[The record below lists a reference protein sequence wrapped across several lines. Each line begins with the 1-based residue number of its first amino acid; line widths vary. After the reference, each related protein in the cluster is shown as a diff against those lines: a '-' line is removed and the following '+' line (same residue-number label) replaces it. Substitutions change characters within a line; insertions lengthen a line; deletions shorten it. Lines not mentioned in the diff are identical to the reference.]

1 MSGVIVA
8 FQPHSKQPPIPIRSR
23 PARLRALPQ
32 FSAIVMWMA
41 SAILQHTGNDVTHV
55 TEDNIQPTLR
65 DQIAEEAVRGLAAL
79 DPIAESVARRRAR
92 QLAGDLIANMA
103 LRSSNGLIDLTD
115 AAVVDEYGSRI
126 ADAVLERYR
135 MQLVYANTPAVE
147 EAKN

>member
-8 FQPHSKQPPIPIRSR
+8 FQPNSKQPPIPTRSR

-55 TEDNIQPTLR
+55 TEDSIQPTLR

-103 LRSSNGLIDLTD
+103 LRAASGLVDLTD
-115 AAVVDEYGSRI
+115 AAVAVDYGNRL

-135 MQLVYANTPAVE
+135 AQLVYANAPAADEV
-147 EAKN
+147 KN